1 MAQIPLN
8 EKFDAIYID
17 RESLGSDL
25 AQRVFEI
32 FPKEMI
38 QVVDETP
45 LKNLRGPLSP
55 KEFSKSKRRL
65 FVTPFKGH
73 FFKRCPG
80 SRPGLMCCN
89 YYVLNWGLQCDMN
102 CSYCYLQSFINSP
115 LLTLYS
121 NLDQAIEE
129 LKTIGKDFSNQ
140 KLRVGTGE
148 TVDSLSLDELTLY
161 SRKLINLFKDYPQ
174 WILEFKSKSD
184 RVDQFL
190 DCEHA
195 GNVVVSWSVNPEAV
209 ISAEEHLTASLE
221 QRLKAAEKCLK
232 KEFQVAFHMDP
243 MIYHE
248 NWQSNYAQLVDEITS
263 RFQPEQVNVISI
275 GALRFQPEQRHM
287 MKERF
292 SKDSWV
298 NQSEVF
304 RSRDGKLRYDSELRT
319 EMYKYVLDRFQKH
332 SKDWKIFLCMETP
345 ETWLGAEKSNPHG
358 DEKLKELFKPIKM
371 PTKETQP
378 DLQ

>member
-1 MAQIPLN
+1 
-8 EKFDAIYID
+8 
-17 RESLGSDL
+17 
-25 AQRVFEI
+25 
-32 FPKEMI
+32 
-38 QVVDETP
+38 
-45 LKNLRGPLSP
+45 
-55 KEFSKSKRRL
+55 
-65 FVTPFKGH
+65 
-73 FFKRCPG
+73 
-80 SRPGLMCCN
+80 
-89 YYVLNWGLQCDMN
+89 
-102 CSYCYLQSFINSP
+102 
-115 LLTLYS
+115 
-121 NLDQAIEE
+121 LDQAIEE